1 MASVCKRA
9 GSETRKRLQK
19 RNPEERPLHDD
30 FSIEAMLSEWKNV
43 TGENEDDEGR

>member
-9 GSETRKRLQK
+9 GSETKRLQK
-19 RNPEERPLHDD
+19 RNPEETSLYDD
-30 FSIEAMLSEWKNV
+30 FSIEAMLLEWKNV